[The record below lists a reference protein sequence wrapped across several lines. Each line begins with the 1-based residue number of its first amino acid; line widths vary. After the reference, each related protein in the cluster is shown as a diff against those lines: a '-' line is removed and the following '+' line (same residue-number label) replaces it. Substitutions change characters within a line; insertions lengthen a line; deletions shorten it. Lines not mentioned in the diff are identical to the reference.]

1 MLNWRVLWTVL
12 LLIGSN
18 AFMTYAWYYHV
29 KKKAWPLLMAIAVSW
44 LIALPEYCLQ
54 VPANRIG
61 HADFGGPLRLPQLK
75 ILQEVITLGV
85 FLVFTVCIAKEKPRG
100 TDVAAMGL
108 MACAVVIAMWGRM
121 SGE

>member
-85 FLVFTVCIAKEKPRG
+85 FLVFTVCIPKEKPRG